1 MNLIVL
7 FGDGA
12 ITRKKMTET
21 LHHALRAIMQ
31 FSVIF
36 FSGDTPSPNNKI
48 NSFLKS
54 TMGMID
60 VSVHH

>member
-1 MNLIVL
+1 MNLFVL

-21 LHHALRAIMQ
+21 LYHGLRALMQ

-36 FSGDTPSPNNKI
+36 FPGDTPLPNKKKKNEFI
-48 NSFLKS
+48 PLCLQ
-54 TMGMID
+54 D
-60 VSVHH
+60 